1 MWNLGKPQVFPAGSS
16 SPRVPECKSPVWIR
30 VAMFFGELRQSIVP
44 RAVRGNAEL
53 SPNLLANTIQV
64 STTDLAT
71 EVESA

>member
-1 MWNLGKPQVFPAGSS
+1 M
-16 SPRVPECKSPVWIR
+16 
-30 VAMFFGELRQSIVP
+30 FGELRQSIVP